1 MIMMLKK
8 EIEIKFMNDSTH
20 TIQNYEDLY
29 CNCNRNEQIQ
39 KCSHLKNKKK
49 INMKKYNEI
58 LLSLGIGLAV
68 GGILGVLFAPDKGSE
83 TRRKISESG
92 SNLKKGLKDKVNL
105 TKQKVNQLKDEFAE
119 SINGLDNSTNDYI

>member
-1 MIMMLKK
+1 
-8 EIEIKFMNDSTH
+8 
-20 TIQNYEDLY
+20 
-29 CNCNRNEQIQ
+29 
-39 KCSHLKNKKK
+39 
-49 INMKKYNEI
+49 MKKYNEI

>member
-1 MIMMLKK
+1 MI
-8 EIEIKFMNDSTH
+8 I
-20 TIQNYEDLY
+20 
-29 CNCNRNEQIQ
+29 
-39 KCSHLKNKKK
+39 
-49 INMKKYNEI
+49 MKKYNEI

>member
-1 MIMMLKK
+1 
-8 EIEIKFMNDSTH
+8 
-20 TIQNYEDLY
+20 
-29 CNCNRNEQIQ
+29 
-39 KCSHLKNKKK
+39 
-49 INMKKYNEI
+49 MKKYNEI

-92 SNLKKGLKDKVNL
+92 SNLKKGIKDKVNQ
-105 TKQKVNQLKDEFAE
+105 TKQKVSQFKDELAE

>member
-1 MIMMLKK
+1 
-8 EIEIKFMNDSTH
+8 
-20 TIQNYEDLY
+20 
-29 CNCNRNEQIQ
+29 
-39 KCSHLKNKKK
+39 
-49 INMKKYNEI
+49 MKKYNEI

-92 SNLKKGLKDKVNL
+92 SNLKKGIKDKVNL
-105 TKQKVNQLKDEFAE
+105 TKQKVSQFKDELAE